1 MNIKLSFVGANPHPR
16 LEPFSRLDTHVSYFT
31 GSDASQWRPD
41 VPVWGGVRYADL
53 YPGVDLELTGEAGQ
67 YRQRLVARPGADLSA
82 VRLRVEGADSL
93 ALLPS
98 PDGGRSETGLGP
110 ALSKVEVVRVTTTV
124 GEYTLPLFEVSGL
137 AAADVPTPT
146 LTGDQITSPFAA
158 SAPDLQSAPSDP
170 QASALLYS
178 TYLGGSYY
186 DYGYA
191 LAVGGSGNVYI
202 TGDTGSSNFPTTPGA
217 FDTSMGGSDAF
228 VTKLNAAGSGL
239 VYSTFL
245 GGSTNDYGNAIA
257 VDGSGNAYVTGY
269 TISSNFPTTPGA
281 FDTTCNCVSYGE
293 AFVTKLNAAGSGLV
307 YSTYLGGSVYDSG
320 QALAVDGSGNA
331 YVTGKT
337 SSSDFPTTPG
347 ALDTSSNGGTDAFV
361 TKLNA
366 GGNGLV
372 YSTFVGGIWND
383 YGYAVAVDG
392 GGNAYVTG
400 NTNSIDFP
408 ATTGAFDTSQ
418 NGNADAFVTKL
429 NADGSGLV
437 YSTFL
442 GGSNDDIGYSLAV
455 DESGNAYV
463 TGETASSDFPTTPG
477 ALDTSS
483 NGGTD
488 AFVTKLN
495 AAGSGLVYSTFLG
508 GSSNDRGKAIAVDS
522 SGNAHVT
529 GNTSSSDFPTTPGA
543 FDTVLNGGDAFV
555 TKLNAAGSGLVYSTF
570 LGGSNSD
577 YGYAIAVDGSG
588 DAYVTGYATSTD
600 FPTTPGAFD
609 TGFNGDYNDAFVTKM
624 AIPTDTGHL
633 SPSSQAPQTSN
644 SGDNNGFQT
653 SPTNAYADDGLFAAD
668 MNSGTGR
675 SSSCASPKRD
685 RHQFYTYGIALPG
698 SPTVRGIEVR
708 LDAKVDNTTGTPKM
722 CVELSWDGGATWT
735 AAKKTPRLA
744 KAAKT
749 YLLGGSANTWGRVW
763 SPTELGDS
771 NFRVRITD
779 IAGNTARDFYL
790 DWVAVK
796 IYYQP

>member
-1 MNIKLSFVGANPHPR
+1 M
-16 LEPFSRLDTHVSYFT
+16 
-31 GSDASQWRPD
+31 
-41 VPVWGGVRYADL
+41 
-53 YPGVDLELTGEAGQ
+53 
-67 YRQRLVARPGADLSA
+67 
-82 VRLRVEGADSL
+82 
-93 ALLPS
+93 
-98 PDGGRSETGLGP
+98 
-110 ALSKVEVVRVTTTV
+110 
-124 GEYTLPLFEVSGL
+124 
-137 AAADVPTPT
+137 
-146 LTGDQITSPFAA
+146 
-158 SAPDLQSAPSDP
+158 
-170 QASALLYS
+170 
-178 TYLGGSYY
+178 
-186 DYGYA
+186 
-191 LAVGGSGNVYI
+191 
-202 TGDTGSSNFPTTPGA
+202 
-217 FDTSMGGSDAF
+217 
-228 VTKLNAAGSGL
+228 
-239 VYSTFL
+239 
-245 GGSTNDYGNAIA
+245 
-257 VDGSGNAYVTGY
+257 
-269 TISSNFPTTPGA
+269 
-281 FDTTCNCVSYGE
+281 
-293 AFVTKLNAAGSGLV
+293 TKLNAAGSGLV

-320 QALAVDGSGNA
+320 QAIAVDGSGNA

-400 NTNSIDFP
+400 NTNSLDFP
-408 ATTGAFDTSQ
+408 TTPGAFDTSQ

-442 GGSNDDIGYSLAV
+442 GGSNDDIGYGLVV
-455 DESGNAYV
+455 DGNSNAYV
-463 TGETASSDFPTTPG
+463 TGETASSDFPTTSG

-495 AAGSGLVYSTFLG
+495 ADGSALLYNTFLG
-508 GSSNDRGKAIAVDS
+508 GSSNDRGKAIAVDG

-577 YGYAIAVDGSG
+577 YGYAIAVDGGG

-796 IYYQP
+796 VYYQP